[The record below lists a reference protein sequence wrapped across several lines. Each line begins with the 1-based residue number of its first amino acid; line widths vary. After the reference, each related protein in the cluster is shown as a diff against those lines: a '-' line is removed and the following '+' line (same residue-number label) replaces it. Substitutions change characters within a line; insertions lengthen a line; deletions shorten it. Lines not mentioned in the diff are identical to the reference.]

1 MNLKI
6 KDLIFRQN
14 NLVPKDKCKYFI
26 DIFEKYK
33 DKSHNEISLKYIE
46 GEQNY
51 HKTDNYKCL
60 NLSTLYE
67 IEDIKKTADLASF
80 YISLVILNYVNFL
93 KINISKSITDRY
105 INKTSNIRILKYNEG
120 DQIIDHLDVSP
131 RIRGSCTLNLNENY
145 EGGEFTFFSGKHIET
160 FKTGDAMIFP
170 AEPIWIHGTKP
181 IIKGTRY
188 AINCHLYDDN
198 IINKTNSISK

>member
-33 DKSHNEISLKYIE
+33 DKSLFERSLKYTE
-46 GEQNY
+46 EKNNQGVE
-51 HKTDNYKCL
+51 DNFKCL
-60 NLSTLYE
+60 NLSNLYE
-67 IEDIKKTADLASF
+67 IEEIKKAADLAFF
-80 YISLVILNYVNFL
+80 YISLMVLNYTNFL
-93 KINISKSITDRY
+93 KVNISKFITDRY
-105 INKTSNIRILKYNEG
+105 INLTSNIRILKYSVGE
-120 DQIIDHLDVSP
+120 QIIDHLDVNP
-131 RIRGSCTLNLNENY
+131 FNRASCTLNLNEKY
-145 EGGEFTFFSGKHIET
+145 TGGEFTFFSGKHIET

-181 IIKGTRY
+181 ILSGTRY
-188 AINCHLYDDN
+188 AINCFL
-198 IINKTNSISK
+198 KS

>member
-14 NLVPKDKCKYFI
+14 NLIPKDKCIYFI

-33 DKSHNEISLKYIE
+33 DKSGFERSIKYTEEKNNERVV
-46 GEQNY
+46 
-51 HKTDNYKCL
+51 DNFKCL
-60 NLSTLYE
+60 NLSNFYKIDNEL
-67 IEDIKKTADLASF
+67 KKAADLAFF
-80 YISLVILNYVNFL
+80 YISLMVLNYTNFL
-93 KINISKSITDRY
+93 KINISKFITDKY
-105 INKTSNIRILKYNEG
+105 INKTSNIRILKYSKGE
-120 DQIIDHLDVSP
+120 QIIDHLDVNFG
-131 RIRGSCTLNLNENY
+131 IRGSCTLNLNENY

-181 IIKGTRY
+181 ILSGNRY
-188 AINCHLYDDN
+188 SINCFL
-198 IINKTNSISK
+198 TS